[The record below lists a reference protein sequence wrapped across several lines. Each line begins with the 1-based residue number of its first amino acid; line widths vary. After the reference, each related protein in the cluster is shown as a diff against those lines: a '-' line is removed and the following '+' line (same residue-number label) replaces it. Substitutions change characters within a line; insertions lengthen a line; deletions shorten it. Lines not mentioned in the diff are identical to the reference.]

1 MKMIVRNS
9 GEYMT
14 NEYIKTLHN
23 KSTRINEN
31 IMNEFPI
38 HLKLSNFSNNN
49 KLARYSGEGY
59 HINLFLKSP
68 YNNKYAMNNASGF
81 FNYFETIRRLM

>member
-38 HLKLSNFSNNN
+38 HLKLFW
-49 KLARYSGEGY
+49 
-59 HINLFLKSP
+59 
-68 YNNKYAMNNASGF
+68 
-81 FNYFETIRRLM
+81 